1 MNIVRMQ
8 NRLVRFRSGRN
19 RPGASAVRCNPSFSS
34 RFAVLRSGHLL
45 VDPPC
50 RANITPSDNPTY
62 RAQRDRAQLLFPE
75 PSSSCQGAESGTE
88 ILRFRH
94 MQS

>member
-8 NRLVRFRSGRN
+8 NRLVRFRSGRD

-45 VDPPC
+45 VDRPVEPIS
-50 RANITPSDNPTY
+50 R
-62 RAQRDRAQLLFPE
+62 LL
-75 PSSSCQGAESGTE
+75 T
-88 ILRFRH
+88 ILRGICT
-94 MQS
+94 